1 MNNIVLIG
9 MPASGKSTVGVI
21 LAKVLKRSFIDT
33 DLIIQTKT
41 DKTLVEIIENEG
53 IDAFIAIENRIVSSL
68 QVENSVIATGGSVIY
83 GENAML
89 HLKSIGKVVYLC
101 LDFEEI
107 SSRLKDIKSR
117 GIVMKAGK
125 SLYDVYIERTPLYE
139 KYADVTVDLNNCTVE
154 QAVER
159 ITDALNK

>member
-1 MNNIVLIG
+1 MNNIVLVG

-53 IDAFIAIENRIVSSL
+53 IDAFIAIESRIVSSL
-68 QVENSVIATGGSVIY
+68 QAENSVIATGGSVIY

-107 SSRLKDIKSR
+107 SSRLNDIKTR

-139 KYADVTVDLNNCTVE
+139 KYADVTVFLNNCTVE

-159 ITDALNK
+159 ITAALNK